1 MSELI
6 EMPYGTIKIKP
17 CRCGNKYPT
26 LECTT
31 INSKYSL
38 YFFHCKNCKYIADVS
53 FSKKEAVEAW
63 NMRSNN

>member
-1 MSELI
+1 MEQL
-6 EMPYGTIKIKP
+6 KP

-31 INSKYSL
+31 IKSKYSF
-38 YFFHCKNCKYIADVS
+38 YFFYCKNCKYISNVN

-63 NMRSNN
+63 NRRAENELQTS